1 MPLPLSGFLTQK
13 VVGFT
18 VKLATEKAV
27 SIRGKIENASGEWA
41 LGMYRVAKGHLSKCD
56 KPSFAARLG
65 RYRNAVRHVS
75 PGERRLTAERMKK
88 CGVLNIQQRLQ
99 WLNVNRLQKCAENYV
114 FAPNIS
120 VKEKKYVVWC
130 IDCCD
135 IWMNNDAKC
144 HAAIRR

>member
-99 WLNVNRLQKCAENYV
+99 CAECQAV
-114 FAPNIS
+114 
-120 VKEKKYVVWC
+120 
-130 IDCCD
+130 
-135 IWMNNDAKC
+135 AKM
-144 HAAIRR
+144 R